1 MLVVV
6 QLEPLLVVV
15 TAAHG
20 LRKSLAFVV
29 GACQPQAPY
38 RCGRKKY
45 NEVYVE
51 DSWSYR
57 HTWHTFQVVFDLI
70 ADLLVIEISR
80 FSLVDNDS
88 REIVVNGEL
97 SLAIEQVSTKSFVFV
112 LVYDAYLCKRFP
124 FVFVLNG

>member
-1 MLVVV
+1 M
-6 QLEPLLVVV
+6 
-15 TAAHG
+15 
-20 LRKSLAFVV
+20 
-29 GACQPQAPY
+29 
-38 RCGRKKY
+38 
-45 NEVYVE
+45 E